1 MKVTVKLVGRYKDII
16 GKESLEI
23 DIQKGNTIW
32 DVVDA
37 FAQQYPEIERDKKF
51 IMVAKSNRY
60 TTFDEKI
67 EDGDEIT
74 ISPPVVSGG

>member
-1 MKVTVKLVGRYKDII
+1 MKITVKLVGRYKDIV

-32 DVVDA
+32 DVVDT
-37 FAQQYPEIERDKKF
+37 FAQQYPEIEKDKKF

-60 TTFDEKI
+60 TTFDESI

-74 ISPPVVSGG
+74 ISPVVSGG